1 MSRTYL
7 TEETIR
13 ALSKSKD
20 EPEWMLAR
28 RLHALS
34 LWQKAKLPDWGPDL
48 KDLDLG
54 AISYYIEP
62 SVSEKA
68 DWNKLPKEITD
79 TFEKL
84 GIPKAER
91 EFLGGV
97 GAQYDSGVVYHRIQD
112 SLKKQGVVF
121 ENMDV
126 AVKKYEALVQEYFM
140 SVCIRPE
147 EHAFVSLHGAVWSG
161 GTFIYV
167 PKGVKV
173 TMPLQAYFR
182 MNTPSSGQFEHTLI
196 IVDEGA
202 SVEYIEGCSAPKYAA
217 SSLHAGCVELVVKK
231 GATLKYT
238 SIENWSKNTFNL
250 NTKKAIVES
259 DGAIVW
265 CNGNI
270 GSHTT
275 MLYPTSVLVGDR
287 SYSESLGVTV
297 AGEGQAQDTGTKVIH
312 IGKDTRSLTRS
323 KSIAKDGGVSLYRG
337 FVQFASGADNAH
349 ASVVCDGL
357 LLDSDS
363 SIEAIPCVKRSN
375 ESAELAHEASV
386 GSVSDEMMWYLSMRG
401 FRENDARRVLVKGFM
416 RPLVQALQ
424 LEYALELNRLIE
436 LEFEEKQV

>member
-1 MSRTYL
+1 MPHTHL
-7 TEETIR
+7 TEDVVSHI
-13 ALSKSKD
+13 SKAKH
-20 EPEWMLAR
+20 EPSWMLEKR
-28 RLHALS
+28 IHAFS
-34 LWQKAKLPDWGPDL
+34 LWQNASLPEWGPSLQDL
-48 KDLDLG
+48 NLNS
-54 AISYYIEP
+54 ISYYIDP
-62 SVSEKA
+62 LVAEKK
-68 DWNKLPKEITD
+68 DWKELPKEITE

-97 GAQYDSGVVYHRIQD
+97 GAQYDSGVVYHRIQE

-126 AVKKYEALVQEYFM
+126 AVEKYPELVRDYFM
-140 SVCIRPE
+140 SVCIKPE
-147 EHAFVSLHGAVWSG
+147 EHAFVGLHGAVWSG

-167 PKGVKV
+167 PKNVKV
-173 TMPLQAYFR
+173 AMPLQAYFR

-202 SVEYIEGCSAPKYAA
+202 FVEYIEGCSAPKYTS
-217 SSLHAGCVELVVKK
+217 SSLHAGCVELIVKK

-250 NTKKAIVES
+250 NTKKAIVDE
-259 DGAIVW
+259 GGTIIW

-275 MLYPTSVLVGDR
+275 MLYPTSVLLGDN
-287 SYSESLGVTV
+287 SYSESLGVTM
-297 AGEGQAQDTGTKVIH
+297 ASGGQVQDTGTKVIH
-312 IGKDTRSLTRS
+312 IGKNTRSLTRS
-323 KSIAKDGGVSLYRG
+323 KSIVKDGGLSRYRG
-337 FVQFASGADNAH
+337 FVQFASGADDAH

-357 LLDSDS
+357 MLDSNS
-363 SIEAIPCVKRSN
+363 SIEAIPCVKKAN
-375 ESAELAHEASV
+375 ESCELAHEASV
-386 GSVSDEMMWYLSMRG
+386 GSVSDEMMWYFAMRG
-401 FRENDARRVLVKGFM
+401 FKENDARRALVRGFM

-436 LEFEEKQV
+436 LEFDEKQV

>member
-1 MSRTYL
+1 MNTSL
-7 TEETIR
+7 TEDIVR
-13 ALSKSKD
+13 NISQQKK
-20 EPEWMLAR
+20 EPEWMLEK
-28 RLHALS
+28 RLQAFT
-34 LWQKAKLPDWGPDL
+34 LWKEGTLPSWGPSL
-48 KDLDLG
+48 KELDLQN
-54 AISYYIEP
+54 ITYYIEP
-62 SVSEKA
+62 GVSEKK
-68 DWNKLPKEITD
+68 DWGELPKEISD

-91 EFLGGV
+91 DFLGGV

-112 SLKKQGVVF
+112 SLKAQGVIF

-126 AVKKYEALVQEYFM
+126 AVQKYPELVKEYFM
-140 SVCIRPE
+140 TSCIKSD
-147 EHAFVSLHGAVWSG
+147 EHVFVSLHAAVWSG

-173 TMPLQAYFR
+173 QMPLQAYFR

-202 SVEYIEGCSAPKYAA
+202 SVEYIEGCSAPQYAF
-217 SSLHAGCVELVVKK
+217 SSLHAGCVELIVKK
-231 GATLKYT
+231 DATLKYT

-250 NTKKAIVES
+250 NTKKAIVGEQ
-259 DGAIVW
+259 GTVVW

-275 MLYPTSVLVGDR
+275 MLYPTSVLVGDGA
-287 SYSESLGVTV
+287 YSESLGVTV
-297 AGEGQAQDTGTKVIH
+297 AGTDQVQDTGTKVIH
-312 IGKDTRSLTRS
+312 IGSNTRSITKS
-323 KSIAKDGGVSLYRG
+323 KSIAKEGGVSRYRG
-337 FVQFASGADNAH
+337 FVQFAKGADNCH

-363 SIEAIPCVKRSN
+363 SIEAIPCMKRSN
-375 ESAELAHEASV
+375 GNSDIAHEASV
-386 GSVSDEMMWYLSMRG
+386 GSVSEEMMWYFALRG
-401 FRENDARRVLVKGFM
+401 FTENDARRALVKGFM

>member
-1 MSRTYL
+1 MNTALREEIVRT
-7 TEETIR
+7 I
-13 ALSKSKD
+13 SKD
-20 EPEWMLAR
+20 KNEPEWMLEK
-28 RLHALS
+28 RLHAFL
-34 LWQKAKLPDWGPDL
+34 LWQNAKLPEWGPDL
-48 KDLDLG
+48 SELDLNT
-54 AISYYIEP
+54 IRYYIEP
-62 SVSEKA
+62 GVEEKK
-68 DWNKLPKEITD
+68 DWKELPKEISD

-112 SLKKQGVVF
+112 SLKAQGVIF

-126 AVKKYEALVQEYFM
+126 AVQKYPELVKEYFM
-140 SVCIRPE
+140 ESCIKRD

-182 MNTPSSGQFEHTLI
+182 MNAPNSGQFEHTLI
-196 IVDEGA
+196 IVDEGG
-202 SVEYIEGCSAPKYAA
+202 SVEYIEGCSAPKYTS
-217 SSLHAGCVELVVKK
+217 SSLHAGCVELIVKK

-250 NTKKAIVES
+250 NTKKAIVDEQ
-259 DGAIVW
+259 GTIIW

-275 MLYPTSVLVGDR
+275 MLYPTSVLIGEGA
-287 SYSESLGVTV
+287 YSESLGVTV
-297 AGEGQAQDTGTKVIH
+297 AGCDQIQDTGTKVVH
-312 IGKDTRSLTRS
+312 LAKNTRSITRS
-323 KSIAKDGGVSLYRG
+323 KSIAKDGGVSRYRG
-337 FVQFASGADNAH
+337 FIQFAKGADDCH

-357 LLDSDS
+357 LLDNES

-375 ESAELAHEASV
+375 ESCDLAHEASV
-386 GSVSDEMMWYLSMRG
+386 GSVSDEMMWYLAMRG
-401 FRENDARRVLVKGFM
+401 FKENDARRTLVKGFM
-416 RPLVQALQ
+416 RPLTQALQ

>member
-1 MSRTYL
+1 MEKGL
-7 TEETIR
+7 TEEIVR
-13 ALSKSKD
+13 NISKQKK
-20 EPEWMLAR
+20 EPEWMLEK
-28 RLHALS
+28 RLHAFS
-34 LWQKAKLPDWGPDL
+34 LWQNTKLPDWGPSLKELDL
-48 KDLDLG
+48 KGLTYYLD
-54 AISYYIEP
+54 P
-62 SVSEKA
+62 TVSEKKE
-68 DWNKLPKEITD
+68 WKELPKEISD

-112 SLKKQGVVF
+112 SLKAQGVIF

-126 AVKKYEALVQEYFM
+126 ALEKYPELVKEYFM
-140 SVCIRPE
+140 NVCIKPE

-173 TMPLQAYFR
+173 SMPLQAYFR
-182 MNTPSSGQFEHTLI
+182 MNAPSSGQFEHTLI
-196 IVDEGA
+196 IADEG
-202 SVEYIEGCSAPKYAA
+202 SSIEYIEGCSAPKYAF
-217 SSLHAGCVELVVKK
+217 SSLHAGCVELIIKK

-250 NTKKAIVES
+250 NTKKAIVNEQ
-259 DGAIVW
+259 GTIIW

-275 MLYPTSVLVGDR
+275 MLYPTSVLMGEGA
-287 SYSESLGVTV
+287 YSESLGVTV
-297 AGEGQAQDTGTKVIH
+297 ASADQVQDTGTKVIH
-312 IGKDTRSLTRS
+312 LAKNTRSLTKS
-323 KSIAKDGGVSLYRG
+323 KSIAKEGGISRYRG
-337 FVQFASGADNAH
+337 FIQFAKGADNCH
-349 ASVVCDGL
+349 ASVICDGL

-375 ESAELAHEASV
+375 GTCELAHEASV
-386 GSVSDEMMWYLSMRG
+386 GSVSDEMMWYFAMRG
-401 FRENDARRVLVKGFM
+401 FKENDARRALVKGFM

>member
-1 MSRTYL
+1 VQTAL
-7 TEETIR
+7 TIATIR
-13 ALSKSKD
+13 ALSESKK
-20 EPEWMLAR
+20 EPKWMLEK
-28 RLHALS
+28 RLHAFS
-34 LWQKAKLPDWGPDL
+34 LWENASLPEWGPSL
-48 KDLDLG
+48 KELDLNG
-54 AISYYIEP
+54 ISYYIDP
-62 SVSEKA
+62 TVSEKK
-68 DWNKLPKEITD
+68 DWKELPQEIMD

-112 SLKKQGVVF
+112 SLKAQGVIF

-126 AVKKYEALVQEYFM
+126 AVEKYPELAKEYFM
-140 SVCIRPE
+140 NVCVKPE
-147 EHAFVSLHGAVWSG
+147 EHLFVSLHGAVWSG

-173 TMPLQAYFR
+173 TLPLQAYFR
-182 MNTPSSGQFEHTLI
+182 MNAPSSGQFEHTLI
-196 IVDEGA
+196 IADEGS
-202 SVEYIEGCSAPKYAA
+202 SVEYIEGCSAPKYAS
-217 SSLHAGCVELVVKK
+217 SSLHAGCVELIVKK

-250 NTKKAIVES
+250 NTKKAIVE
-259 DGAIVW
+259 ANANIIW

-275 MLYPTSVLVGDR
+275 MLYPTSVLVGEGA
-287 SYSESLGVTV
+287 YSESLGVTV
-297 AGEGQAQDTGTKVIH
+297 AGADQIQDTGTKVIH
-312 IGKDTRSLTRS
+312 AAPNTRSLTRS
-323 KSIAKDGGVSLYRG
+323 KSIAKDGGLSRYRG
-337 FVQFASGADNAH
+337 FVQFTKNADNCH
-349 ASVVCDGL
+349 ASTVCDGL

-363 SIEAIPCVKRSN
+363 SVEAIPCVKKSN
-375 ESAELAHEASV
+375 GTCELAHEASV
-386 GSVSDEMMWYLSMRG
+386 GSVSDEMMWYFAMRG
-401 FRENDARRVLVKGFM
+401 FKENDARRSLVKGFM

>member
-1 MSRTYL
+1 MKTTLSEEIVRT
-7 TEETIR
+7 I
-13 ALSKSKD
+13 SKNKN
-20 EPEWMLAR
+20 EPDWMLEK
-28 RLHALS
+28 RLHAFS
-34 LWQKAKLPDWGPDL
+34 LWQNAQLPKWGPSL
-48 KDLDLG
+48 EELDLDSLT
-54 AISYYIEP
+54 YYIEP
-62 SVSEKA
+62 GVTEKK
-68 DWNKLPKEITD
+68 DWKELPKEITD

-112 SLKKQGVVF
+112 SLKAQGVIF

-126 AVKKYEALVQEYFM
+126 AVEKYPELVEEYFM
-140 SVCIRPE
+140 KVCIKSD
-147 EHAFVSLHGAVWSG
+147 EHTFVSLHGAVWSG

-182 MNTPSSGQFEHTLI
+182 MNAPSSGQFEHTLI

-202 SVEYIEGCSAPKYAA
+202 SVEYIEGCSAPKYAF
-217 SSLHAGCVELVVKK
+217 SSLHAGCVELIVKK
-231 GATLKYT
+231 DATLKYT

-250 NTKKAIVES
+250 NTKKAIVDER
-259 DGAIVW
+259 GTIVW

-275 MLYPTSVLVGDR
+275 MLYPTSVLVGEGA
-287 SYSESLGVTV
+287 YSESLGVTV
-297 AGEGQAQDTGTKVIH
+297 AGADQIQDTGTKVIH
-312 IGKDTRSLTRS
+312 MAKNTRSITRS
-323 KSIAKDGGVSLYRG
+323 KSISKDGGVSRYRG
-337 FVQFASGADNAH
+337 FIQFGKGADDCH
-349 ASVVCDGL
+349 ASVICDGL
-357 LLDSDS
+357 LLDSNS

-375 ESAELAHEASV
+375 GSCELAHEASV
-386 GSVSDEMMWYLSMRG
+386 GSVSDEMMWYFAMRG
-401 FRENDARRVLVKGFM
+401 FKENDARRALVKGFM